1 MPHLRFAH
9 LPLAAALLTAPAF
22 AQTWDVAPL
31 LVEGDPIAGGL
42 VNSIR
47 NLAIND
53 SLDWRVEAQLQV
65 GPSFQTVIMS
75 PLGVV
80 AAQDQALGQPVGA
93 TLAAFDALTLDAA
106 GNSAVNYALNNTVSS
121 DDNSGIYFNLGLVV
135 QEGDAST
142 AAALP
147 PGSTYTSFLETKLAD
162 NGDILMIATIEDPAL
177 PGFDQQVLMRL
188 TLTPGGALATETVVY
203 AVGDTL
209 PGTMATI
216 TSFRPGPHNFDMND
230 SGVVMFACDTGLASG
245 ADGFILLDDVV
256 IAQEGQPSPLPGR
269 NWQSVAFTELTLNNS
284 GGHAYNGTLD
294 GPSSSNI
301 LIVKDGAPFRQEGD
315 PVPGLP
321 TFNLTSFGN
330 GPLDLADSG
339 ELLWYGDWD
348 APNTDFDTGLFV
360 DDQLIVQEGIS
371 TVGGLVIDELRG
383 AVDSYFISD
392 DGAFVIFEA
401 VLEDGSEGAF
411 LATRP
416 GSVVAI
422 PGCSPDGSTL
432 AVVGGAAVSG
442 GSLDLQLFS
451 PSPANGLRFL
461 AVAGVNVL
469 DGSGCGVFVPG
480 VGEILIG
487 FTPPNPFTLPAGM
500 HTGGAGVVTIPVP
513 SSAALIGSPRYLQA
527 YYLFPS
533 DPANLF
539 DLTNALEITV
549 GL

>member
-1 MPHLRFAH
+1 MSHLRFAH
-9 LPLAAALLTAPAF
+9 LPLAATLLATPAF

-31 LVEGDPIAGGL
+31 VVEGDPIAGGL
-42 VNSIR
+42 VNTIR

-65 GPSFQTVIMS
+65 GPSFQTVIVS

-80 AAQDQALGQPVGA
+80 AAQDQALGQPFGA
-93 TLAAFDALTLDAA
+93 TIAAFDALTLDAA
-106 GNSAVNYALNNTVSS
+106 GNSAVNYALNNTLSS
-121 DDNSGIYFNLGLVV
+121 DDNSGIFYNLGLVI
-135 QEGDAST
+135 QESDVST
-142 AAALP
+142 AAGLT
-147 PGSTYTSFLETKLAD
+147 PGSPYTSFLETKLGD
-162 NGDILMIATIEDPAL
+162 NGDILMIATVNDPAL
-177 PGFDQQVLMRL
+177 PGVDPQVLMRL
-188 TLTPGGALATETVVY
+188 TLTPGGDLATETVEY
-203 AVGDTL
+203 KVGDTL
-209 PGTMATI
+209 PGTTATI
-216 TSFRPGPHNFDMND
+216 TAFRPGPHNFDMND
-230 SGVVMFACDTGLASG
+230 SGVVMFACDTNLASG
-245 ADGFILLDDVV
+245 ADGFILLNDAV

-269 NWQSVAFTELTLNNS
+269 NWQSVAFTELTLNNA
-284 GGHAYNGTLD
+284 GGYAYNGTLD
-294 GPSSSNI
+294 GPSASNI
-301 LIVKDGAPFRQEGD
+301 LLVKNGAPFRLEGD

-321 TFNLTSFGN
+321 SFNLTSFGN
-330 GPLDLADSG
+330 GPLDLADTG

-348 APNTDFDTGLFV
+348 APTAFDTGLFV

-371 TVGGLVIDELRG
+371 TVGGVVIDTLLG

-401 VLEDGSEGAF
+401 ILENGDQGAF

-416 GSVVAI
+416 GSAVTI
-422 PGCSPDGSTL
+422 PGCSSDGSTL
-432 AVVGGAAVSG
+432 ALVGGAAVSG

-451 PSPANGLRFL
+451 PSLSSGLRFL

-500 HTGGAGVVTIPVP
+500 HTGGSGVVTIPVP
-513 SSAALIGSPRYLQA
+513 SSIALVGSPRYVQA